1 MAAPCPDLEYRAC
14 PPTRVQ
20 HAPGD
25 LRDQK
30 DREDLLDQQETSQDS
45 STCGGHL
52 LRATFP
58 DTTLPGFKRGPRE
71 PLKHAWGH
79 VSRIFS
85 PSYMVFWLS
94 IPMLALGS
102 EIRNTHLSLSFSHL
116 WETWSNKI

>member
-20 HAPGD
+20 HAPRD

-30 DREDLLDQQETSQDS
+30 HREDLLDQQETPQIHL
-45 STCGGHL
+45 CGGHL
-52 LRATFP
+52 LAATFP
-58 DTTLPGFKRGPRE
+58 DTTLPGFKRGPSE

-85 PSYMVFWLS
+85 PSCGL
-94 IPMLALGS
+94 LAIHPYASVVLRLEIHISPFFFPTRLG
-102 EIRNTHLSLSFSHL
+102 IV
-116 WETWSNKI
+116 